1 MKYSPSSKKDFFQIL
16 DASPIVYVEAFGRIL
31 LSTFD
36 LKSVVSEPKTSPRTV
51 FPNISVS
58 GASIITLATA
68 VSSMLEPASTITIF
82 VALISVLLPES
93 TTVSEPA
100 FMFIFPVPTFKK

>member
-36 LKSVVSEPKTSPRTV
+36 LKSVVSEFKEFPSV
-51 FPNISVS
+51 VLPNISVS
-58 GASIITLATA
+58 GASTITLPPA
-68 VSSMLEPASTITIF
+68 VMLTSEPASTLTSSPSEMTSTFPPIAFTST
-82 VALISVLLPES
+82 SVS
-93 TTVSEPA
+93 A
-100 FMFIFPVPTFKK
+100 